1 MNTKNVILTHRRC
14 RKFIRDKLPPNE
26 VIEDILLAGISA
38 TTWIVK
44 FHIVF
49 NNIKLLQSI
58 GEKCF
63 NCLSTEV
70 KQHLLVEKI
79 IIV

>member
-1 MNTKNVILTHRRC
+1 MNAKDIILTHRRC
-14 RKFIRDKLPPNE
+14 HKFIRDKLPPNE
-26 VIEDILLAGISA
+26 VIEDILLSGISA

-44 FHIVF
+44 FHVVF
-49 NNIKLLQSI
+49 NNIKLLPI